1 MITKKIILEFPEKIV
16 KKPIV
21 YRLVKDFE
29 LEFNILRAEITP
41 DMEGKML
48 IDIKGSKEKIEKCM
62 DFLKKEGVIISEAS
76 KDLIF
81 YKDICV
87 NCGLCASVCIG
98 KAFVLNNETYEI
110 ELDKDKCILCGL
122 CHDVC
127 PVKAIKLNL

>member
-1 MITKKIILEFPEKIV
+1 MLTKKIILGFPETIV

-41 DMEGKML
+41 DIEGKML
-48 IDIKGSKEKIEKCM
+48 IDIKGPKEKIEECL
-62 DFLKKEGVIISEAS
+62 DFLKKEGVVISEAS

-81 YKDICV
+81 YQDLCV
-87 NCGLCASVCIG
+87 HCGLCASVCIG
-98 KAFVLNNETYEI
+98 KAFVLDNKTYEI
-110 ELDKDKCILCGL
+110 KLDKDKCILCGL
-122 CHDVC
+122 CQDAC